1 MNGRVVK
8 STGSWYIVLTDDDK
22 LYDCRIKGKFRLA
35 ESKLTN
41 PVAVGDC
48 VDFELEE
55 KELSQGIITKIED
68 RKNYLIRR
76 SNKLSKQFQII
87 ASNVDQILLLAT
99 IIRPRT
105 TTIFIDRIL
114 LAAEAYQI
122 PVIIIFNKKD
132 IYKDEENSILKEYM
146 DIYQSI
152 GYKVMVVSAF
162 NKNDVE
168 LIKKPI
174 NNKISLITGHS
185 GVGKSTLMNQL
196 NPLLKLKTG
205 NLSKYHER
213 GTHNTTFAEMHKIV
227 DNTYIIDTPGI
238 KDFGV
243 VEFEKE
249 NISMYFPDIRKY
261 AGQCK
266 FNNCKHIDEPGCRV
280 LEAINQNHIHIARYQ
295 SYLNILLS
303 IEKEQ

>member
-1 MNGRVVK
+1 MFGRVVK
-8 STGSWYIVLTDDDK
+8 STGSWYIVLSNDDK
-22 LYDCRIKGKFRLA
+22 LYDCRIKGKFRLSK
-35 ESKLTN
+35 SKLTN
-41 PVAVGDC
+41 PVAVGDL
-48 VDFELEE
+48 VEFELEE
-55 KELSQGIITKIED
+55 KETSQGVITIIED

-87 ASNVDQILLLAT
+87 ASNVDQILVLAT
-99 IIRPRT
+99 IAKPRT

-132 IYKDEENSILKEYM
+132 VYNQEENAILKDYL

-152 GYKVMVVSAF
+152 GYRVMVISAF
-162 NKNDVE
+162 DKSDLE
-168 LIKKPI
+168 EIRKPI
-174 NNKISLITGHS
+174 SDKISLITGHS

-196 NPLLKLKTG
+196 NPLLVLKTG
-205 NLSKYHER
+205 DLSKYHER

-243 VEFEKE
+243 VEFERD
-249 NISMYFPDIRKY
+249 NISMYFSDIRKY

-266 FNNCKHIDEPGCRV
+266 FNNCKHIDEPGCMV
-280 LEAINQNHIHIARYQ
+280 LEAINENKIRISRYE

-303 IEKEQ
+303 IEKE

>member
-1 MNGRVVK
+1 MFGRVVK
-8 STGSWYIVLTDDDK
+8 STGSWYIVLSNDDK
-22 LYDCRIKGKFRLA
+22 LYDCRIKGKFRLSK
-35 ESKLTN
+35 SKLTN
-41 PVAVGDC
+41 PVAVGDL
-48 VDFELEE
+48 VEFEIDE
-55 KELSQGIITKIED
+55 KETSQGVINTIEE

-99 IIRPRT
+99 IAKPRT

-132 IYKDEENSILKEYM
+132 IYNKEENTILNEYL

-152 GYKVMVVSAF
+152 GFKVMVISAF
-162 NKNDVE
+162 DKSDLDE
-168 LIKKPI
+168 IRKPI
-174 NNKISLITGHS
+174 GNKISLITGHS

-196 NPLLKLKTG
+196 NPELALKTG
-205 NLSKYHER
+205 ELSKYHER

-238 KDFGV
+238 KDFGI
-243 VEFEKE
+243 VEFERD

-261 AGQCK
+261 AGLCK
-266 FNNCKHIDEPGCRV
+266 FNNCKHIDEPGCMV
-280 LEAINQNHIHIARYQ
+280 LKAINENKIRISRYE

-303 IEKEQ
+303 IEKE

>member
-1 MNGRVVK
+1 MFGRVVK
-8 STGSWYIVLTDDDK
+8 STGSWYIVLSNDDK
-22 LYDCRIKGKFRLA
+22 LYDCRIKGKFRLSK
-35 ESKLTN
+35 SKLTN
-41 PVAVGDC
+41 PVAVGDL
-48 VDFELEE
+48 VEFELEE
-55 KELSQGIITKIED
+55 KEASQGVITKIEE

-87 ASNVDQILLLAT
+87 ASNVDQILVLAT
-99 IIRPRT
+99 IAKPRT

-132 IYKDEENSILKEYM
+132 IYNNEETSILKDYL

-152 GYKVMVVSAF
+152 GYRVMVISAF
-162 NKNDVE
+162 DKSDLE
-168 LIKKPI
+168 EIRKPI
-174 NNKISLITGHS
+174 SDKISLITGHS

-196 NPLLKLKTG
+196 NPLLVLKTG
-205 NLSKYHER
+205 DLSKYHER

-243 VEFEKE
+243 VEFERD

-266 FNNCKHIDEPGCRV
+266 FNNCKHIDEPGCMV
-280 LEAINQNHIHIARYQ
+280 LVAINEYKIRISRYE

-303 IEKEQ
+303 IEKE

>member
-1 MNGRVVK
+1 MFGRVVK
-8 STGSWYIVLTDDDK
+8 STGSWYIVLSNDDK
-22 LYDCRIKGKFRLA
+22 LYDCRIKGKFRLSK
-35 ESKLTN
+35 SKLTN
-41 PVAVGDC
+41 PVAVGDL
-48 VDFELEE
+48 VEFELEE
-55 KELSQGIITKIED
+55 KETSQGVITIIED

-99 IIRPRT
+99 IAKPRT

-132 IYKDEENSILKEYM
+132 IYNNEETSILKDYL

-152 GYKVMVVSAF
+152 GYRVMVISAF
-162 NKNDVE
+162 DKSDLE
-168 LIKKPI
+168 EIRKPI
-174 NNKISLITGHS
+174 SDKISLITGHS

-196 NPLLKLKTG
+196 NPLLVLKTG
-205 NLSKYHER
+205 DLSKYHER

-243 VEFEKE
+243 VEFERD
-249 NISMYFPDIRKY
+249 NISMYFSDIRKY

-266 FNNCKHIDEPGCRV
+266 FNNCKHIDEPGCMV
-280 LEAINQNHIHIARYQ
+280 LEAINENKIRISRYE

-303 IEKEQ
+303 IEKE

>member
-1 MNGRVVK
+1 MFGRVVK
-8 STGSWYIVLTDDDK
+8 STGSWYIVLSNDDK
-22 LYDCRIKGKFRLA
+22 LYDCRIKGKFRLSK
-35 ESKLTN
+35 SKLTN
-41 PVAVGDC
+41 PVAVGDL
-48 VDFELEE
+48 VEFELEE
-55 KELSQGIITKIED
+55 KEASQGVITKIEE

-99 IIRPRT
+99 IAKPRT

-132 IYKDEENSILKEYM
+132 IYNNEETSILKDYL

-152 GYKVMVVSAF
+152 GYRVMVISAF
-162 NKNDVE
+162 DKSDLE
-168 LIKKPI
+168 EIRKPI
-174 NNKISLITGHS
+174 SDKISLITGHS

-196 NPLLKLKTG
+196 NPLLVLKTG
-205 NLSKYHER
+205 DLSKYHER

-243 VEFEKE
+243 VEFERD

-266 FNNCKHIDEPGCRV
+266 FNNCKHIDEPGCMV
-280 LEAINQNHIHIARYQ
+280 LEAINEYKIRISRYE

-303 IEKEQ
+303 IEKE

>member
-1 MNGRVVK
+1 MYGRVVK
-8 STGSWYIVLTDDDK
+8 STGSWYIVLANDDK
-22 LYDCRIKGKFRLA
+22 LYDCRIKGKFRLSK
-35 ESKLTN
+35 SKLTN
-41 PVAVGDC
+41 PVAVGDL
-48 VDFELEE
+48 VEFELEE
-55 KELSQGIITKIED
+55 KETLQGVINKIEE

-99 IIRPRT
+99 IAKPRT

-132 IYKDEENSILKEYM
+132 IYNQEENAILKEYL

-152 GYKVMVVSAF
+152 GYKVMVISAF
-162 NKNDVE
+162 DKSDLE
-168 LIKKPI
+168 EIRKPI
-174 NNKISLITGHS
+174 SDKISLITGHS

-196 NPLLKLKTG
+196 NPLLVLKTG
-205 NLSKYHER
+205 DLSKYHER

-227 DNTYIIDTPGI
+227 NNTYIIDTPGI
-238 KDFGV
+238 KDFGI
-243 VEFEKE
+243 VEFEKD

-266 FNNCKHIDEPGCRV
+266 FNNCKHIDEPGCMV
-280 LEAINQNHIHIARYQ
+280 LKAISENKIRISRYE

-303 IEKEQ
+303 IEKE

>member
-1 MNGRVVK
+1 MFGRVVK
-8 STGSWYIVLTDDDK
+8 STGSWYIVLSNDDK
-22 LYDCRIKGKFRLA
+22 LYDCRIKGKFRLSK
-35 ESKLTN
+35 SKLTN
-41 PVAVGDC
+41 PVAVGDL
-48 VDFELEE
+48 VEFELEE
-55 KELSQGIITKIED
+55 KETSQGVITKIEE

-99 IIRPRT
+99 IAKPRT

-132 IYKDEENSILKEYM
+132 IYNNEETSILKDYL

-152 GYKVMVVSAF
+152 GYRVMVISAF
-162 NKNDVE
+162 DKSDLE
-168 LIKKPI
+168 EIRKPI
-174 NNKISLITGHS
+174 SDKISLITGHS

-196 NPLLKLKTG
+196 NPLLVLKTG
-205 NLSKYHER
+205 DLSKYHER

-243 VEFEKE
+243 VEFERD
-249 NISMYFPDIRKY
+249 NISMYFSDIRKY

-266 FNNCKHIDEPGCRV
+266 FNNCKHIDEPGCMV
-280 LEAINQNHIHIARYQ
+280 LEAINEYKIRISRYE

-303 IEKEQ
+303 IEKE

>member
-1 MNGRVVK
+1 MYGRVVK
-8 STGSWYIVLTDDDK
+8 STGSWYIVLSNDDK
-22 LYDCRIKGKFRLA
+22 LYDCRIKGKFRLSK
-35 ESKLTN
+35 SKLTN
-41 PVAVGDC
+41 PVAVGDL
-48 VDFELEE
+48 VEFELEE
-55 KELSQGIITKIED
+55 KETSQGVITKIEE

-99 IIRPRT
+99 IAKPRT

-132 IYKDEENSILKEYM
+132 IYNNEETSILKDYL

-152 GYKVMVVSAF
+152 GYRVMVISAF
-162 NKNDVE
+162 DKSDLE
-168 LIKKPI
+168 EIRKPI
-174 NNKISLITGHS
+174 NDKISLITGHS

-196 NPLLKLKTG
+196 NPLLVLKTG
-205 NLSKYHER
+205 DLSKYHER

-243 VEFEKE
+243 VEFERD
-249 NISMYFPDIRKY
+249 NISMYFSDIRKY

-266 FNNCKHIDEPGCRV
+266 FNNCKHIDEPGCMV
-280 LEAINQNHIHIARYQ
+280 LEAINEYKIRISRYE

-303 IEKEQ
+303 IEKE

>member
-1 MNGRVVK
+1 MFGRVVK
-8 STGSWYIVLTDDDK
+8 STGSWYIVLSNDDK
-22 LYDCRIKGKFRLA
+22 LYDCRIKGKFRLSK
-35 ESKLTN
+35 SKLTN
-41 PVAVGDC
+41 PVAVGDL
-48 VDFELEE
+48 VEFELEE
-55 KELSQGIITKIED
+55 KEASQGVITKIEE

-87 ASNVDQILLLAT
+87 ASNVDQILVLAT
-99 IIRPRT
+99 IAKPRT

-132 IYKDEENSILKEYM
+132 IYNNEETSILKDYL

-152 GYKVMVVSAF
+152 GYRVMVISAF
-162 NKNDVE
+162 DKSDLE
-168 LIKKPI
+168 EIRKPI
-174 NNKISLITGHS
+174 SDKISLITGHS

-196 NPLLKLKTG
+196 NPLLVLKTG
-205 NLSKYHER
+205 DLSKYHER

-243 VEFEKE
+243 VEFERD

-266 FNNCKHIDEPGCRV
+266 FNNCKHIDEPGCMV
-280 LEAINQNHIHIARYQ
+280 LEAINENKIRISRYE

-303 IEKEQ
+303 IEKE

>member
-1 MNGRVVK
+1 MYGRVVK
-8 STGSWYIVLTDDDK
+8 STGSWYIVLSNDDT
-22 LYDCRIKGKFRLA
+22 LYDCRIKGKLRLNK
-35 ESKLTN
+35 SKLTN
-41 PVAVGDC
+41 PVAVGDW
-48 VDFELEE
+48 VEFELEE
-55 KELSQGIITKIED
+55 KETSQGIITKIEE

-99 IIRPRT
+99 IAKPRT

-132 IYKDEENSILKEYM
+132 VYNQEENTILNEYL

-152 GYKVMVVSAF
+152 GYKVIVISAF
-162 NKNDVE
+162 DKSDLE
-168 LIKKPI
+168 EIRKPI
-174 NNKISLITGHS
+174 SNQVSLITGHS

-196 NPLLKLKTG
+196 NPSLVLKTG
-205 NLSKYHER
+205 VLSKYHER

-243 VEFEKE
+243 VEFEKD

-266 FNNCKHIDEPGCRV
+266 FNNCKHIDEPGCMV
-280 LEAINQNHIHIARYQ
+280 LKAINENNIRITRYE

-303 IEKEQ
+303 IEKE

>member
-1 MNGRVVK
+1 MFGRVVK
-8 STGSWYIVLTDDDK
+8 STGSWYIVLSNDDK
-22 LYDCRIKGKFRLA
+22 LYDCRIKGKFRLSK
-35 ESKLTN
+35 SKLTN
-41 PVAVGDC
+41 PVAVGDL
-48 VDFELEE
+48 VEFELEE
-55 KELSQGIITKIED
+55 KEASQGVITKIEE

-99 IIRPRT
+99 IAKPRT

-132 IYKDEENSILKEYM
+132 IYNNEETSILKDYL

-152 GYKVMVVSAF
+152 GYRVMVISAF
-162 NKNDVE
+162 DKSDLE
-168 LIKKPI
+168 EIRKPI
-174 NNKISLITGHS
+174 SDKISLITGHS

-196 NPLLKLKTG
+196 NPLLVLKTG
-205 NLSKYHER
+205 DLSKYHER

-243 VEFEKE
+243 VEFERD

-261 AGQCK
+261 AGHCK
-266 FNNCKHIDEPGCRV
+266 FNNCKHIDEPGCMV
-280 LEAINQNHIHIARYQ
+280 LEAINEYKIRISRYE

-303 IEKEQ
+303 IEKE

>member
-1 MNGRVVK
+1 MYGRVVK
-8 STGSWYIVLTDDDK
+8 STGSWYIVLSNDDK
-22 LYDCRIKGKFRLA
+22 LYDCRIKGKFRLSK
-35 ESKLTN
+35 SKLTN
-41 PVAVGDC
+41 PVAVGDL
-48 VDFELEE
+48 VEFELEE
-55 KELSQGIITKIED
+55 KEASQGVITKIEE

-99 IIRPRT
+99 IAKPRT

-132 IYKDEENSILKEYM
+132 VYNQEENAILKDYL

-152 GYKVMVVSAF
+152 GYRVMVISAF
-162 NKNDVE
+162 DKSDLE
-168 LIKKPI
+168 EIRKPI
-174 NNKISLITGHS
+174 SDKISLITGHS

-196 NPLLKLKTG
+196 NPLLVLKTG
-205 NLSKYHER
+205 DLSKYHER

-243 VEFEKE
+243 VEFERD
-249 NISMYFPDIRKY
+249 NISMYFSDIRKY

-266 FNNCKHIDEPGCRV
+266 FNNCKHIDEPGCMV
-280 LEAINQNHIHIARYQ
+280 LEAINENKIRISRYE

-303 IEKEQ
+303 IEKE